1 MQKATGQIQ
10 SERLFLNSI
19 NSKYTQ
25 TSYKFYLKRYLEICG
40 YKEMDELLARDHK
53 QIENEIIEV
62 IITFKEKGMKRQ
74 AISNY
79 IKPIIALC
87 KISDVYLN
95 TSKINKFMPPR
106 TKNNRG
112 SGYSSE
118 MIQKFLDIADERMRV
133 VILLAS
139 GCGLRVGAI
148 PGLSVGSL
156 EVVKD
161 LYRIIVYEGEPEEY
175 VVFST
180 NEGKRAIDAYLS
192 MRKVYGEVIT
202 KTSPLVREQFDKRDQ
217 FSIRNPRRIKED
229 VLMKKLTEMAEAA
242 GLRTRTHLKEGQ
254 MPGAQTKDI
263 PICNGFRRYY
273 CKTLLESGLITEMR
287 WKLEGHSLHGND
299 ASYLKVN
306 PDDLL
311 AQFELAHD
319 NLVIE
324 PSMRLRRKIEVLTIE
339 KSKVDLALAQIE
351 DMKKRIGLV

>member
-1 MQKATGQIQ
+1 MQAAPQIK

-25 TSYKFYLKRYLEICG
+25 TSYKFYLKRYLDICG
-40 YKEMDELLARDHK
+40 YKDMDELLSRDHK

-79 IKPIIALC
+79 IKPVIAYC
-87 KISDVYLN
+87 KIMDVYLN
-95 TSKINKFMPPR
+95 VSKINKFMPPR
-106 TKNNRG
+106 TKNNKG
-112 SGYSSE
+112 SGYSAE
-118 MIQKFLDIADERMRV
+118 MIQKLLDISDERMRC

-139 GCGLRVGAI
+139 QCGCRIGSI

-156 EVVKD
+156 EEVKD
-161 LYRIIVYEGEPEEY
+161 LYRITVYEGEPEQY
-175 VVFST
+175 TVFTT
-180 NEGKRAIDAYLS
+180 NEGRRAIDAYIS
-192 MRKVYGEVIT
+192 MRRDVYHEVIT
-202 KTSPLVREQFDKRDQ
+202 KSSPLIREQFDKRDP
-217 FSIRNPRRIKED
+217 FAIANPRRIKED

-254 MPGAQTKDI
+254 KPGSQTKDI
-263 PICNGFRRYY
+263 PVCNGFRRYY
-273 CKTLLESGLITEMR
+273 SKTLLDSGLITEMR

-299 ASYLKVN
+299 ASNIKIN

-311 AQFELAHD
+311 EQFEKAHD

-324 PSMRLRRKIEVLTIE
+324 PSMRMRRKIEKLESE
-339 KSKVDLALAQIE
+339 KTEIQELRSELEKV
-351 DMKKRIGLV
+351 KKAIHV